1 MAKPIASLSL
11 DLDNHWSYLRARG
24 DKVWEKRPSYLP
36 KVVPRIIDFLGERE
50 LPCTFFVVGEDCQ
63 REEDCHAIESLSLA
77 GHEIANHSQSH
88 MPWMDT
94 LSLEDLEAQIVD
106 AHQALIR
113 VTGKAPIGFRAPGFS
128 WTDKLFQLL
137 VKHGYEYDC
146 SMFPTFIGPL
156 ARLYCKLSGGYKSN
170 EDAPK
175 QRFSSLSD
183 ALKTLKPHL
192 LKVGDGSLV
201 ELPVTTMPLARAPI
215 HFTYVSFLAQKS
227 PWAARKYWNLAS
239 RLCRLRGV
247 GPSLLLHP
255 LDFMG
260 KEDLPDMSDFP
271 GMSLSRTEKL
281 DLLTDVLDRLAKS
294 RSVVTVAE
302 HARSLKTLPADTCD
316 KQMVTTS
323 A

>member
-24 DKVWEKRPSYLP
+24 DNTWEKRPSYLP
-36 KVVPRIIDFLGERE
+36 EVVPRIIDFLGERE
-50 LPCTFFVVGEDCQ
+50 LPCTFFVVGEDCRQ
-63 REEDCHAIESLSLA
+63 EEDCRAIESLSLA

-88 MPWMDT
+88 LPWMDT
-94 LSLEDLEAQIVD
+94 LSQEDLEAQIVE
-106 AHQALIR
+106 AHQALIQ

-128 WTDKLFQLL
+128 WTNELFQLL

-156 ARLYCKLSGGYKSN
+156 ARLYCKLSGSYKSN
-170 EDAPK
+170 DDAPK

-183 ALKTLKPHL
+183 ALKTLKPHQM
-192 LKVGDGSLV
+192 KVGDDTLV
-201 ELPVTTMPLARAPI
+201 ELPVTTIPLARAPI
-215 HFTYVSFLAQKS
+215 HFTYISFLAQKS

-260 KEDLPDMSDFP
+260 KEDLPDMADFP

-281 DLLTDVLDRLAKS
+281 DLLTDVLERLAKS
-294 RSVVTVAE
+294 RSIVTVAE
-302 HARSLKTLPADTCD
+302 HARSVKIIPADTSD
-316 KQMVTTS
+316 KQMITTS